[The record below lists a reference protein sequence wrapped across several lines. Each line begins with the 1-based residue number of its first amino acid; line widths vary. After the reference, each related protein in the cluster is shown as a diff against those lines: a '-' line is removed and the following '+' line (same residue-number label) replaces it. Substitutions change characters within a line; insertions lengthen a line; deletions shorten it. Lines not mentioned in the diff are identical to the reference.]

1 MKSRRAILVTGVLA
15 AIGLIGCSGGGAK
28 TEVQTTTT
36 TKGQQL
42 IDLKE
47 AYDQGVITEAEY
59 EKQKKK
65 ILNQ

>member
-1 MKSRRAILVTGVLA
+1 MKSRRTFLVAGVLT
-15 AIGLIGCSGGGAK
+15 AIGLAGCGGGGAK
-28 TEVQTTTT
+28 TEVQATTT

-42 IDLKE
+42 IDLKK
-47 AYDQGVITEAEY
+47 AYDQGVITEDEY